1 MLAYTTQSVDSYQ
14 KGIKKM
20 TGVGRFFL
28 SMPVILS
35 ALYSHRPVNYVAD
48 GVCRFPLHPL
58 SGVGVGVQR
67 ESRAVVAQG
76 VGQGFHVHAVLQ
88 R

>member
-1 MLAYTTQSVDSYQ
+1 
-14 KGIKKM
+14 M